1 MMDFDIF
8 QSNCP
13 SYKCFKGKNKVESCS
28 FGKSPIILLDLIVV
42 DCAGIVPV
50 EHLEG
55 LLNLIISDLDIIIIT
70 IIITIIIIS
79 VMGSIPDQ
87 H

>member
-1 MMDFDIF
+1 M
-8 QSNCP
+8 
-13 SYKCFKGKNKVESCS
+13 GSCS

-55 LLNLIISDLDIIIIT
+55 LLNLIISDLDIIII
-70 IIITIIIIS
+70 IIIIIIIVIITIIAIVIIIIIAV
-79 VMGSIPDQ
+79 VM
-87 H
+87 